1 MAKPG
6 VNRVNRVNPSSRAYE
21 QPGQPGQ
28 PGQYGQPSYE
38 QGPGQPP
45 FEQGPS
51 QPWGQPGVPP
61 DGGSS
66 KRNLLPFIV
75 AGAVV
80 VVIAVV
86 LLVVLVSNS
95 GGSSGS
101 PQDTA
106 EDFVAAAKAGDCDKA
121 LALITDKL
129 AESEDANCDDKSEFL
144 PAEDSGVEFG
154 DVKVTDET
162 AARAIADEV
171 GLQHRHACAGPPL
184 EEWRRRWTGRKP
196 AADDGEIDRVRW
208 IGGRA
213 ARQRRPPAASSS
225 SCREVRPMR
234 PRCWCRPPP

>member
-1 MAKPG
+1 
-6 VNRVNRVNPSSRAYE
+6 V
-21 QPGQPGQ
+21 
-28 PGQYGQPSYE
+28 

-121 LALITDKL
+121 LALITNKL

-154 DVKVTDET
+154 DVKVTEET
-162 AARAIADEV
+162 DDTATATVDV
-171 GLQHRHACAGPPL
+171 TFSGQSVPL
-184 EEWRRRWTGRKP
+184 TMKLVNE
-196 AADDGEIDRVRW
+196 DGDWLIDS
-208 IGGRA
+208 IG
-213 ARQRRPPAASSS
+213 S
-225 SCREVRPMR
+225 
-234 PRCWCRPPP
+234 

>member
-1 MAKPG
+1 MSTQPPSGPPEDPG
-6 VNRVNRVNPSSRAYE
+6 QGSNPSGPAPPPSQGQPGE
-21 QPGQPGQ
+21 PGQPGQ

-38 QGPGQPP
+38 QAPGQPP
-45 FEQGPS
+45 FEQGPG

-61 DGGSS
+61 DGSS
-66 KRNLLPFIV
+66 GKRNLLPFIV
-75 AGAVV
+75 AGAVI

-86 LLVVLVSNS
+86 LLVVLVANS

-129 AESEDANCDDKSEFL
+129 AESENANCDDKSEFL

-162 AARAIADEV
+162 DDTATATVDV
-171 GLQHRHACAGPPL
+171 TFSGQSVPL
-184 EEWRRRWTGRKP
+184 TMKLVNE
-196 AADDGEIDRVRW
+196 DGDWLIDS
-208 IGGRA
+208 IG
-213 ARQRRPPAASSS
+213 S
-225 SCREVRPMR
+225 
-234 PRCWCRPPP
+234 

>member
-1 MAKPG
+1 MSNQPPFGPPQDPGEGEKPTELPPANERG
-6 VNRVNRVNPSSRAYE
+6 
-21 QPGQPGQ
+21 QGWGQPQQQQGQGWSPPGGQ

-45 FEQGPS
+45 FEQGPG

-61 DGGSS
+61 DGGSG

-86 LLVVLVSNS
+86 LLVVLVANS

-129 AESEDANCDDKSEFL
+129 AESENAKCDDKSEFL

-154 DVKVTDET
+154 DVNVTDET
-162 AARAIADEV
+162 DDTATATVDV
-171 GLQHRHACAGPPL
+171 TFSGQSVPL
-184 EEWRRRWTGRKP
+184 TMKLVNE
-196 AADDGEIDRVRW
+196 DGDWLIDS
-208 IGGRA
+208 IG
-213 ARQRRPPAASSS
+213 S
-225 SCREVRPMR
+225 
-234 PRCWCRPPP
+234 

>member
-1 MAKPG
+1 MSNQPPSG
-6 VNRVNRVNPSSRAYE
+6 PPQDWGQGNNPSE
-21 QPGQPGQ
+21 PQPPPPGQGWGQ
-28 PGQYGQPSYE
+28 PPQGQPEQGQPPYQ

-45 FEQGPS
+45 
-51 QPWGQPGVPP
+51 QPWGQPGGYGSPP
-61 DGGSS
+61 SGSG

-162 AARAIADEV
+162 DDTATATVDV
-171 GLQHRHACAGPPL
+171 TFSGQSVPL
-184 EEWRRRWTGRKP
+184 TMKLVNE
-196 AADDGEIDRVRW
+196 DGDWLIDS
-208 IGGRA
+208 IG
-213 ARQRRPPAASSS
+213 S
-225 SCREVRPMR
+225 
-234 PRCWCRPPP
+234 